1 MQTIPAYE
9 LPQFLSGG
17 PGDRWRLDSH
27 NTALLVHDMQD
38 YFVNAI
44 ELPLR
49 TALVDGIAQTIS
61 WARRAKVP
69 VMYTAQPGSMSTHE
83 RGLLSDFWGAGM
95 ARRAGDIS
103 IVDRLRPE
111 DSEPVFT
118 KWRYS
123 AFVGNGLEWALRRQ
137 GIHNLVITGVYASVG
152 ILATALDAF
161 NKDIRPFVLS
171 DCVADFDANGH
182 TAALDHVARY
192 SGRVMNLKELSAGA
206 S

>member
-1 MQTIPAYE
+1 MQPIPAYE
-9 LPQFLSGG
+9 LPQFGSGG
-17 PGDRWRLDSH
+17 PGDRWQVEPQ

-38 YFVNAI
+38 YFVNAFD
-44 ELPLR
+44 LPLR
-49 TALVDGIAQTIS
+49 TALVDGIAQAIS

-83 RGLLSDFWGAGM
+83 RGLLSDFWGTGM
-95 ARRAGDIS
+95 ARRAGDVS
-103 IVDRLRPE
+103 IVDRVRPD

-137 GIHNLVITGVYASVG
+137 GIHNLVIAGVYASVG
-152 ILATALDAF
+152 ILTTALDAF

-171 DCVADFDANGH
+171 DCVADFDADGH
-182 TAALDHVARY
+182 AAALDHVARY